1 MIKIKS
7 AEFSACATSSAA
19 YPADGLPEVVLIG
32 RSNVGKSS
40 LINTLA
46 NRKGLAHTSS
56 APGKTRTINFYRING
71 AFYLVDLPG
80 FGYANVPARMQK
92 TWHKMLEKYIY
103 ERETI
108 AGALIILDIRRDAGE
123 NEDELYGWA
132 AGLRLPVETVLTK
145 TDKLSAN
152 QVSSRSAQIKKALS
166 LDSPVLFSAA
176 TGTGKT
182 ELLKKL
188 EGMLLQSPAAIAQPD
203 PH

>member
-1 MIKIKS
+1 MMKIRS
-7 AEFSACATSSAA
+7 AEFSASATSSAA

-40 LINTLA
+40 LINTLV
-46 NRKGLAHTSS
+46 NRKGLARTSS

-92 TWHKMLEKYIY
+92 TWQKMLDRYIY

-123 NEDELYGWA
+123 NEDDLYRWVG
-132 AGLRLPVETVLTK
+132 GLSLPVETILTK

-152 QVSSRSAQIKKALS
+152 QVSSRSSQIKKALDLS
-166 LDSPVLFSAA
+166 SPVLFSAV
-176 TGTGKT
+176 TGAGKT
-182 ELLKKL
+182 ELLKKI
-188 EGMLLQSPAAIAQPD
+188 EGMLLQGPAGLTQPD